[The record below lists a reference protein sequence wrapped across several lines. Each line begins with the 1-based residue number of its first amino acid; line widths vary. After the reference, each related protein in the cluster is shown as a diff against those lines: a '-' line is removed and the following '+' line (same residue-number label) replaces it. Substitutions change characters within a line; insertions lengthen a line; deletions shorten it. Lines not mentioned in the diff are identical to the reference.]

1 MTRAMPANATKTT
14 RMMRMS
20 ESSQKILNTLLA
32 IDIGII
38 IFCMLAGHR
47 SWLYTT
53 QIGFFSS
60 ALVIAAS
67 MVSYRRMIQKRLE
80 HYTPPLEE
88 ERDELEK
95 IDDPHDLYDDETD
108 PEKSK
113 KTEAVSKEE
122 FVKVVKEEKA
132 KQKAQRRSISEVIK
146 DSRASLSFYRVGA
159 YILLVLGFFYL
170 NRHHYL
176 HIPSY
181 LFSLSVPPVIVV
193 IILMLENR
201 KLQKK
206 KGLS

>member
-1 MTRAMPANATKTT
+1 
-14 RMMRMS
+14 MS
-20 ESSQKILNTLLA
+20 DSNQKILNTLLA

-80 HYTPPLEE
+80 YYTPPLEE
-88 ERDELEK
+88 ERDELDK
-95 IDDPHDLYDDETD
+95 IDDPHDLYDETD
-108 PEKSK
+108 PEKSD

-122 FVKVVKEEKA
+122 FVEVVKEEKA
-132 KQKAQRRSISEVIK
+132 KQKAQRRSILEVIK

-193 IILMLENR
+193 IILMRENR

-206 KGLS
+206 KGSS

>member
-1 MTRAMPANATKTT
+1 MIRDMPTNGTEAIRMTK
-14 RMMRMS
+14 MS
-20 ESSQKILNTLLA
+20 DTNRKILNALLA

-38 IFCMLAGHR
+38 LFCMLAGHR

-80 HYTPPLEE
+80 YDPPELPED
-88 ERDELEK
+88 ERDELDK
-95 IDDPHDLYDDETD
+95 IDDPYELYDDEKH
-108 PEKSK
+108 PEKTD
-113 KTEAVSKEE
+113 KTEELSKEE
-122 FVKVVKEEKA
+122 FVKVVNEEKA
-132 KQKAQRRSISEVIK
+132 KQKARRRSISEVIK
-146 DSRASLSFYRVGA
+146 DSRASFSLYRIGA

-170 NRHHYL
+170 NRHDYL

-193 IILMLENR
+193 IMLMRESKR
-201 KLQKK
+201 LQK
-206 KGLS
+206 